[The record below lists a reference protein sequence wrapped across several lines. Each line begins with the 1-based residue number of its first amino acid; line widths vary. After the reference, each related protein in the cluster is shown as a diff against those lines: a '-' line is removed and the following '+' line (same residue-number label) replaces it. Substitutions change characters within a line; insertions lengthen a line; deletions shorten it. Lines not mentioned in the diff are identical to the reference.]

1 VYKILAHCGYLTQ
14 SEIVKKTM
22 LSSGAVRFALSRLSD
37 ENLIDTRFAK
47 AAGRSL
53 YGLHWQGVI

>member
-22 LSSGAVRFALSRLSD
+22 LSSGAVQFALSKLYD
-37 ENLIDTRFAK
+37 EHLIDTRFAK
-47 AAGRSL
+47 VAGQNL
-53 YGLHWQGVI
+53 YGLCWQGVI